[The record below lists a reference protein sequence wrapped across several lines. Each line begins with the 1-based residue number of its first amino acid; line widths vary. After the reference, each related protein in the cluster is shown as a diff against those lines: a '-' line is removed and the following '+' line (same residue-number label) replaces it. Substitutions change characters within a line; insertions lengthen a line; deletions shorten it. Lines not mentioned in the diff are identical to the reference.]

1 MPKNVRK
8 FRSADEVAARQAL
21 IQGEGQDIQAPDN
34 LWSVSALKNL
44 SNEDLLFRLKSID
57 NQYTVMRWRIWWAIR
72 QHFKS
77 DKLFGQYLNELR
89 EDSKYAELVGSQTEI
104 YRAYCAGKFCEK
116 WKISSIS
123 DAKIPRTAIYVLA
136 RQTDDISDAIYR
148 EIKHSARR
156 RFMLDEVERLIEQKR
171 AVITIDK
178 KQDSKSIEIME
189 YDRKPDRRVIEVID
203 GVAQDDEYVDRST
216 EESDRIIE
224 HVKPVSLTM
233 PEATAKAQVFEYTPR
248 PAPISIKTTDE
259 ITNDQVVDEIMAFV
273 ARYNLRW
280 DRLIAVF
287 QLCIEKSRVLPK
299 R

>member
-1 MPKNVRK
+1 MYKRERSVLTPADIAVR
-8 FRSADEVAARQAL
+8 EAL
-21 IQGEGQDIQAPDN
+21 IRGEGQDIQAPDN
-34 LWSVSALKNL
+34 LWSISALKNL

-89 EDSKYAELVGSQTEI
+89 EDSKYAELIGSQTEI

-116 WKISSIS
+116 WKISSLS

-136 RQTDDISDAIYR
+136 RQTDDISDAIYG

-156 RFMLDEVERLIEQKR
+156 RFMLEEVERLIEQKR
-171 AVITIDK
+171 AVLTIESTLAPPVERIDYGGEK
-178 KQDSKSIEIME
+178 RGVEVKDGIAQDGELLE
-189 YDRKPDRRVIEVID
+189 QQEDARPVIEH
-203 GVAQDDEYVDRST
+203 
-216 EESDRIIE
+216 E
-224 HVKPVSLTM
+224 HVKPVPPTM
-233 PEATAKAQVFEYTPR
+233 PEATTKAQVFEYTPR

-259 ITNDQVVDEIMAFV
+259 ATNDQIADEIMDFV
-273 ARYNLRW
+273 QRYQLRW

-287 QLCIEKSRVLPK
+287 QLCIEKSRVLP
-299 R
+299 RR